1 MGFLLNL
8 DFLKDLAPPGPGTS
22 GPQGLD
28 LAAEAI
34 DDVIKR
40 IDEEMAELLPVE
52 FAFAGSIQSASFGGA
67 DSAPHLAL
75 HYSRAHEVIWK
86 TLYGVKQDLETFQEA
101 CRTAKL
107 QIVDTD
113 QDAADRQNAIVTTLE
128 AGSSG
133 QSGNHAHQQA
143 RQGQDVNGPEED

>member
-1 MGFLLNL
+1 MGFLMNL
-8 DFLKDLAPPGPGTS
+8 DFLKDLAPPAPGAT

-40 IDEEMAELLPVE
+40 IEEEMSDLLPAE
-52 FAFAGSIQSASFGGA
+52 FAFAGSIQNASFGGA
-67 DSAPHLAL
+67 ESAPNLAL

-86 TLYGVKQDLETFQEA
+86 TLYGVKKDLETFQDA
-101 CRTAKL
+101 CRAAKV
-107 QIVDTD
+107 QIIDTD
-113 QDAADRQNAIVTTLE
+113 QDAADRQNAIVSTLE

-133 QSGNHAHQQA
+133 GSGSYAHQQA
-143 RQGQDVNGPEED
+143 QQGQDVNGQEDD